1 MDKQGF
7 TPQLRGTLFSALT
20 GRGGDVSGRSDADVR
35 GMLLA
40 IGGPANTKSG
50 INLTAVAAELGVSR
64 RTAERWVTNA
74 SQRIRLRGNN
84 LAKVVARSRQA
95 ATTKAGRRRAMAAA
109 RQGSRTRYGS
119 KLSVTGQQGPLR
131 SGTAYRRRRKITLD
145 LTPEATEEMLTAYED
160 GGDKGYMAWL
170 EGYASENYLDDWG
183 FDSIT
188 DVAVDDPRSGL

>member
-1 MDKQGF
+1 M
-7 TPQLRGTLFSALT
+7 
-20 GRGGDVSGRSDADVR
+20 
-35 GMLLA
+35 
-40 IGGPANTKSG
+40 
-50 INLTAVAAELGVSR
+50 
-64 RTAERWVTNA
+64 
-74 SQRIRLRGNN
+74 
-84 LAKVVARSRQA
+84 
-95 ATTKAGRRRAMAAA
+95 
-109 RQGSRTRYGS
+109 
-119 KLSVTGQQGPLR
+119 TGQQGPLR